1 MSKLLWILWKSLL
14 VSPAVLCATLVISGG
29 AVRAADSAR
38 VMTPE
43 SQSTLGSAQPQTA
56 EVETPKVQPSA
67 KDTSATSFPIAAA
80 VSAEDSASKLAA
92 DSQTAT
98 QASQLQTA
106 EVKTPEAQLSTKD
119 TSAASSPIATAVSAA
134 KSASL
139 LAADS
144 PTATQASQ
152 PQTTEVKT
160 PEVQLSTKDTSAT
173 SSPIAAEAKAPAKVA
188 VTPSNLTPTAPA
200 AEASAQTVTTPRAA
214 DATVAQVTPAAPAN
228 TDNLLDRINDYSR
241 EGNSNSQG
249 QVTNVTQLRDVSP
262 NDWAYEALR
271 SLVERYGCIAGYP
284 DGTYRG
290 NRALSRY
297 EFAAGLNACLQQVER
312 LIASNTSD
320 FVRKED
326 LATLQRLIDEFR
338 TELTTLGT
346 RVDKLEG
353 RVAFLETHQF
363 STTTK
368 LQGEAIFAITDE
380 FNQAV
385 SNNSV
390 FQDRVRLT
398 FNTSFTGRD
407 RLVTRLAAGNA
418 NFDNRFKDSF
428 GETLSEGQQ
437 TFNITGGS
445 NNNSVVLDWLAYYFN
460 FGSSKVYLAATG
472 GIHSDYAP
480 TLNPYFEDYDGGNGA
495 LSTFASENPIYRI
508 GGGAGGAISLGVGP
522 LRSILGPSTLTV
534 GYLAG
539 ASNGPFGNGFGANN
553 PKEKA
558 GLFDGDYAA
567 LGQLN
572 FNIFDRV
579 GVGLTYVHGYHNSGT
594 DIFDLGGG
602 TNGLVVGTALA
613 NRPSSLLAVER
624 PIVTNS
630 YGAELAFR
638 LSDNISLSGFATYTD
653 ATIIGRGDADIWTYG
668 AGLAFPDFGKKGNV
682 LGLFAGVEPTLR
694 GADSTVRGNVAFPR
708 DNSWHFE
715 GFYKYQVTDN
725 ISVTPGIIWLTA
737 PGQNENNDDAIIGT
751 LRTTFTF

>member
-1 MSKLLWILWKSLL
+1 M
-14 VSPAVLCATLVISGG
+14 AATKTAPV
-29 AVRAADSAR
+29 D
-38 VMTPE
+38 
-43 SQSTLGSAQPQTA
+43 QTQ
-56 EVETPKVQPSA
+56 VQQ
-67 KDTSATSFPIAAA
+67 K
-80 VSAEDSASKLAA
+80 
-92 DSQTAT
+92 
-98 QASQLQTA
+98 
-106 EVKTPEAQLSTKD
+106 
-119 TSAASSPIATAVSAA
+119 
-134 KSASL
+134 
-139 LAADS
+139 
-144 PTATQASQ
+144 
-152 PQTTEVKT
+152 
-160 PEVQLSTKDTSAT
+160 
-173 SSPIAAEAKAPAKVA
+173 AAEAKAPAKVT
-188 VTPSNLTPTAPA
+188 VTSSNLTPAAPA
-200 AEASAQTVTTPRAA
+200 AEASLQTVTTPRAA

-228 TDNLLDRINDYSR
+228 TDNLLDQINNYSR
-241 EGNSNSQG
+241 EGNTNSQG

-326 LATLQRLIDEFR
+326 LAVLQRLIDEFR
-338 TELTTLGT
+338 TELATLGS

-353 RVAFLETHQF
+353 RVGFLEAHQF

-380 FNQAV
+380 FNQDV
-385 SNNSV
+385 SNNTV

-418 NFDNRFKDSF
+418 QLGNRFSDSL
-428 GETLSEGQQ
+428 GEILSEGQQ

-445 NNNSVVLDWLAYYFN
+445 SNNSVVVDWLAYYFN
-460 FGSSKVYLAATG
+460 FGSSKIYLAATG

-508 GGGAGGAISLGVGP
+508 GGGAGAAISLGVGP

-539 ASNGPFGNGFGANN
+539 AGNDFGANN
-553 PKEKA
+553 PNEKA

-572 FNIFDRV
+572 FNLGDRV
-579 GVGLTYVHGYHNSGT
+579 GVGVTYVHGYHNSGT

-602 TNGLVVGTALA
+602 EDGRVVGSRLA
-613 NRPSSLLAVER
+613 NRPTLLLDNDV
-624 PIVTNS
+624 PVVTNS
-630 YGAELAFR
+630 YGAEVAFR
-638 LSDNISLSGFATYTD
+638 LSDKISLSGFATYTN
-653 ATIIGRGDADIWTYG
+653 AIITGTGTADIWTYG
-668 AGLAFPDFGKKGNV
+668 GGLAFPDFGKKGNV
-682 LGLFAGVEPTLR
+682 LGFFAGVEPTLR
-694 GADSTVRGNVAFPR
+694 GADSTVRGNQGFAR

-715 GFYKYQVTDN
+715 GFYKYQVTEN

-737 PGQNENNDDAIIGT
+737 PGQDTDNDDAVIGT